1 MNCPRCGREN
11 REGRKFC
18 AECAAPLSLLC
29 PHCQAPNEPG
39 EKFCGE
45 CGKSLTAESPPTP
58 TPTPAPSKS
67 ATPPPSAAAPSAFVG
82 ERYQAIKF
90 LGEGGKKKV
99 FLAKDTL
106 LDREVAFALIKHEG
120 LDDTAR
126 LRIRREAQAMGR
138 LGSHPHIVTVF
149 DLGEENGQPYMV
161 TEFMRGGDVEHLIDK
176 APNHRVPMER
186 VLQLGN
192 QVAEGL
198 KYAHER
204 GIVHRDL
211 KPGNVWLTQEGAAK
225 IGDFGLALPL
235 NRSRLTREGM
245 MVGTVAY
252 MPPEQAMGGEVTP
265 KADLYSLG
273 CMLYEC
279 IAGRPPF
286 LGDDAVAVI
295 GQHLHTPPVA
305 PSWHNAK
312 CPRDLEALVL
322 RLLAKDPE
330 QRPASAAEVLTALEG
345 VDLSAV
351 TERAEEESRS
361 LDSLAGGV
369 FVGRQREMGEL
380 KASLE
385 DALAGRGRLAML
397 VGEPGIGKTRT
408 ALELATY
415 AGLRQA
421 QVLWGRCYE
430 SQGMPA
436 YWPWVQAIR
445 SYVRE
450 REPSRLKAE
459 MGSGAADI
467 AEIVSDVRERL
478 PDLKA
483 PPPLEDPEA
492 ARFRL
497 FDSIASFFKSA
508 AKAQPLVLILDDL
521 HWADKSTLLLLQFV
535 AGELAQARILII
547 GTYRDVELSRK
558 HPLAQALGELTRERA
573 FQRVLLR
580 GLSQEDVERFIE
592 LTSGIKPPEGLVK
605 AVYTQTEGNP
615 MFVNEVVRLLVQEG
629 ELKPERIKG
638 RKSWSLRIPEGVRE
652 VIGRRLTRLS
662 ERCNQ
667 VLTVAA
673 VLGREFSLAQLVKML
688 PDLTE
693 ARLLDIL
700 EEALAARVVEELPKT
715 LGAFQFTHALI
726 QETLLQELSLTRR
739 VRLHADIA
747 EALEALY
754 GKDAPA
760 HAAELAHHY
769 AEAEMALGTDKLVK
783 YSLLAGEKALADR
796 AHEEALAHFQRA
808 LEAKKDQPMDADLAA
823 IYHGLGRAENA
834 LLMNQPMAQHLTAAF
849 DYYLNV
855 GDVPHA
861 IAVAATTFTDN
872 PGLALMM
879 PVVERALAAVPEGSI
894 QAGRLLC
901 LQAAH
906 LLQNCGDAEGSV
918 RVSARALAI
927 ARQQGDQQLELRALT
942 TGAVVMGGA
951 QNGEEWLRRGFELLR
966 TVDSPRE
973 ESGLHFIATTLYQ
986 QRGDVNEAL
995 AHGKAMLQ
1003 AAERLHERARLRTA
1017 LTRLALLAMDLGD
1030 WATARDYVER
1040 AQATA
1045 GDMLGLQTRMRLE
1058 SELGNIERADLCLQ
1072 QVQELEMSVNAATAA
1087 ALWIVLC
1094 ARRTGNARW
1103 LHAAMDT
1110 AKRALSALSPTSMY
1124 ALLAEV
1130 ILALAAAEEH
1140 DAAGAREHLDASEK
1154 AQVLLGFYALSGALG
1169 IIAHAAGEL
1178 EKGASYFEE
1187 EIARCR
1193 KGGYRPPL
1201 AWACCDYADLLLD
1214 RKAPGDEERAMAL
1227 LDESLEIS
1235 RDLGMVPLME
1245 RVLGRRKILK
1255 A

>member
-1 MNCPRCGREN
+1 MNCPRCGHEN

-18 AECAAPLSLLC
+18 AKCAAPMQRIC
-29 PHCQAPNEPG
+29 PHCQAVNEPDDDY
-39 EKFCGE
+39 CGE
-45 CGKSLTAESPPTP
+45 CGKPLTAESPPTP
-58 TPTPAPSKS
+58 TLKS
-67 ATPPPSAAAPSAFVG
+67 PTPPPSAAAPSAFVSG
-82 ERYQAIKF
+82 RYQAIKF

-176 APNHRVPMER
+176 APNHRVSMEK
-186 VLQLGN
+186 VLQIGN

-211 KPGNVWLTQEGAAK
+211 KPGNVWLTTEGTAK

-305 PSWHNAK
+305 PSWHNAQ

-330 QRPASAAEVLTALEG
+330 QRPASAAEVLTALEK

-351 TERAEEESRS
+351 AERAEEESRS

-385 DALAGRGRLAML
+385 DALAGHGRLAML

-450 REPSRLKAE
+450 REPGRLKAE

-467 AEIVSDVRERL
+467 AEIVSDVRERI

-580 GLSQEDVERFIE
+580 GLSQEDVGRFIE
-592 LTSGIKPPEGLVK
+592 LTSGMKPPEGLVK

-629 ELKPERIKG
+629 ELKPERLKD

-673 VLGREFSLAQLVKML
+673 VLGREFSLAQLVKIVK
-688 PDLTE
+688 DNSE
-693 ARLLDIL
+693 DRLLEIL
-700 EEALAARVVEELPKT
+700 EEGMAARVVEELPRVAGT
-715 LGAFQFTHALI
+715 FQFTHALI
-726 QETLLQELSLTRR
+726 QETLVQELSLTRR
-739 VRLHADIA
+739 VRLHAEIA
-747 EALEALY
+747 QALEALY

-760 HAAELAHHY
+760 HAAGLAYHFG
-769 AEAEMALGTDKLVK
+769 EAESLLGTEKLVK
-783 YSLLAGEKALADR
+783 YSLLAGEKALASY
-796 AHEEALAHFQRA
+796 AGEEALAHFQRA
-808 LEAKKDQPMDADLAA
+808 LAAKGDAPMDADAA
-823 IYHGLGRAENA
+823 ALHYGLGRAEAA
-834 LLMNQPMAQHLTAAF
+834 LMLNDEVVAHLTDAF
-849 DYYLNV
+849 DYYLRH
-855 GDVPHA
+855 GDAPR
-861 IAVAATTFTDN
+861 AVTVASVNITHTAT
-872 PGLALMM
+872 AMRM
-879 PVVERALAAVPEGSI
+879 APVVEHALQLAPPDSLEAA
-894 QAGRLLC
+894 RLLC
-901 LQAAH
+901 IQGRYTYMETGGYAAGETA
-906 LLQNCGDAEGSV
+906 CS
-918 RVSARALAI
+918 RVLAI
-927 ARQQGDQQLELRALT
+927 ARQEGDRRLELRAL
-942 TGAVVMGGA
+942 VMLA
-951 QNGEEWLRRGFELLR
+951 EMYAIRKRGKFAEILSPALGLLA
-966 TVDSPRE
+966 TVDSPW
-973 ESGLHFIATTLYQ
+973 
-986 QRGDVNEAL
+986 DEAL
-995 AHGKAMLQ
+995 LHAM
-1003 AAERLHERARLRTA
+1003 AAIWCL
-1017 LTRLALLAMDLGD
+1017 
-1030 WATARDYVER
+1030 
-1040 AQATA
+1040 
-1045 GDMLGLQTRMRLE
+1045 
-1058 SELGNIERADLCLQ
+1058 SRADA
-1072 QVQELEMSVNAATAA
+1072 EEAKEH
-1087 ALWIVLC
+1087 
-1094 ARRTGNARW
+1094 ARVG
-1103 LHAAMDT
+1103 
-1110 AKRALSALSPTSMY
+1110 
-1124 ALLAEV
+1124 
-1130 ILALAAAEEH
+1130 LAAAERVRDLARIQSAIFVCQKLAMSLGDWIAAREYSERGLAVMPESAMLLSLRMLLECELGNLEQAEVYLNRARGNVWPNWLAIGAH
-1140 DAAGAREHLDASEK
+1140 ITGHAGWRDQARKAAGDWLSRSEGSLWDVLRRLAMALVVADEGNAPEACASLAALE
-1154 AQVLLGFYALSGALG
+1154 ASVWQPGVSGWEGFYHTTYVCG
-1169 IIAHAAGEL
+1169 IVAHAAGEL
-1178 EKGASYFEE
+1178 DKAASYFEQ
-1187 EIARCR
+1187 EIAMDRR
-1193 KGGYRPPL
+1193 GSYRANL
-1201 AWACCDYADLLLD
+1201 AWACCGYADLLLD
-1214 RKAPGDEERAMAL
+1214 RKAPGDEERAMSL
-1227 LDESLEIS
+1227 LDESLELS

-1245 RVLGRRKILK
+1245 RVLSRRKILK